1 MTTARTLLDRSMS
14 ERQFQKA
21 VIEMA
26 QRLGWRVAW
35 FPDEGYRELVKA
47 GRFDALPDA
56 GYPDLT
62 LVRIGGGRARLI
74 FAELKSARGRLR
86 PEQEAWCEALV
97 AVEGAAPW
105 TVSYRVWKPHQ
116 MDEIEETLRS

>member
-1 MTTARTLLDRSMS
+1 MTTARAIQDRSMT
-14 ERQFQKA
+14 EHQFQRA

-26 QRLGWRVAW
+26 QRLGWLVAW
-35 FPDEGYRELVKA
+35 FPDAGYRELVKA

-62 LVRIGGGRARLI
+62 LVRVEHGRPRLI
-74 FAELKSARGRLR
+74 FAELKSQRGKLR
-86 PEQEAWCEALV
+86 PEQEAWGEALV

-116 MDEIEETLRS
+116 MDEIERTLR